1 MNMPAN
7 PQWIWIALVAAAVLA
22 VIGLIVMSVRRSRTA
37 RLQEHF
43 GAEYDNAVKHA
54 GSRTAA
60 EEALL
65 ARAEEVK
72 QFDIRPLS
80 ASEAD
85 RYRSEWQ
92 KIEARFVDRPGNAVV
107 EADELV
113 IDIMR
118 ARGYPVADFEKHA
131 EFLSVKHPRVVEH
144 YRAGHGVIDAHSRA
158 AASTEELR
166 QAMLHYRVL
175 FEDLV
180 GFGAASAVADV
191 EQPIRP
197 TSELPETV
205 GDKVVYGKRDEDRLR
220 R

>member
-1 MNMPAN
+1 MDISAHPE
-7 PQWIWIALVAAAVLA
+7 WLWIALLAVAVL
-22 VIGLIVMSVRRSRTA
+22 VIIGLVASGVRRSRTA
-37 RLQEHF
+37 RLRDHF
-43 GAEYDNAVKHA
+43 GTEYDHTVRAA

-65 ARAEEVK
+65 ARANEVK
-72 QFDIRPLS
+72 QFDIRPLN
-80 ASEAD
+80 ASERG
-85 RYRSEWQ
+85 RYRSDWQ
-92 KIEARFVDRPGNAVV
+92 KVETHFIDRPAMAVV

-113 IDIMR
+113 ADVMR

-131 EFLSVKHPRVVEH
+131 EHLSVKHPRVVEH
-144 YRAGHGVIDAHSRA
+144 YRAGHAVIDAHGRG

-180 GFGAASAVADV
+180 GIGGSDV
-191 EQPIRP
+191 EQPIA
-197 TSELPETV
+197 TMSEVREEREPRV
-205 GDKVVYGKRDEDRLR
+205 AYGRHGDEGRLR

>member
-7 PQWIWIALVAAAVLA
+7 PQWIWIALAAVAVLV
-22 VIGLIVMSVRRSRTA
+22 VIGLVASSLRRHRTA
-37 RLQEHF
+37 QLREHY
-43 GAEYDNAVKHA
+43 GAEYDRAVNHA
-54 GSRTAA
+54 GTRTAA

-65 ARAEEVK
+65 TRANEVK

-80 ASEAD
+80 ASDRD
-85 RYRSEWQ
+85 RYRSEWH
-92 KIEARFVDRPGNAVV
+92 KIEARFVERPTTAVV

-113 IDIMR
+113 SDVMH

-131 EFLSVKHPRVVEH
+131 EYVSVKHPRVVEH
-144 YRAGHGVIDAHSRA
+144 YRAGHAVIDAHTRG

-180 GFGAASAVADV
+180 GFGGNDV
-191 EQPIRP
+191 EQPISAS
-197 TSELPETV
+197 SELPEGKREERV
-205 GDKVVYGKRDEDRLR
+205 AYGRRDEDRLGR
-220 R
+220 

>member
-1 MNMPAN
+1 
-7 PQWIWIALVAAAVLA
+7 
-22 VIGLIVMSVRRSRTA
+22 
-37 RLQEHF
+37 
-43 GAEYDNAVKHA
+43 
-54 GSRTAA
+54 
-60 EEALL
+60 
-65 ARAEEVK
+65 
-72 QFDIRPLS
+72 
-80 ASEAD
+80 
-85 RYRSEWQ
+85 
-92 KIEARFVDRPGNAVV
+92 VV

-144 YRAGHGVIDAHSRA
+144 YRAGHAVIDAHGRG

-180 GFGAASAVADV
+180 GFGGEDV
-191 EQPIRP
+191 EQPISASAELSDSRP
-197 TSELPETV
+197 ERVT
-205 GDKVVYGKRDEDRLR
+205 YGRRDDDRLR

>member
-7 PQWIWIALVAAAVLA
+7 PQWIWIALAAVAALV
-22 VIGLIVMSVRRSRTA
+22 VIGLIASGVRRSRTA
-37 RLQEHF
+37 QLREHY
-43 GAEYDNAVKHA
+43 GTEYDHAVKHA
-54 GSRTAA
+54 RNRTAA

-65 ARAEEVK
+65 ARASEVK
-72 QFDIRPLS
+72 QFDIRPLN
-80 ASEAD
+80 ASERD

-92 KIEARFVDRPGNAVV
+92 KVETQFINRPAMAVV

-113 IDIMR
+113 ADVMR
-118 ARGYPVADFEKHA
+118 ARGYPIAEFEKHA
-131 EFLSVKHPRVVEH
+131 EYLSVKHPRVVEH
-144 YRAGHGVIDAHSRA
+144 YRAGHAVIDAHGRG

-180 GFGAASAVADV
+180 GFGGEDV
-191 EQPIRP
+191 EQPISAS
-197 TSELPETV
+197 SELSESRPERVT
-205 GDKVVYGKRDEDRLR
+205 YGRRDEDRLR

>member
-1 MNMPAN
+1 MNMPVD
-7 PQWIWIALVAAAVLA
+7 PQWIWIALGTVAALV
-22 VIGLIVMSVRRSRTA
+22 VIGLVLMSVRRSRTA

-43 GAEYDNAVKHA
+43 GTEYNAAVEHT

-65 ARAEEVK
+65 ARAKEVK

-92 KIEARFVDRPGNAVV
+92 KIEAHFVDRPGSAVI

-113 IDIMR
+113 MDIMR

-131 EFLSVKHPRVVEH
+131 EYLSVKHPRVVEH

-175 FEDLV
+175 FQELA
-180 GFGAASAVADV
+180 GTEAGSLDV
-191 EQPIRP
+191 EQPIHA
-197 TSELPETV
+197 TSEMPPV
-205 GDKVVYGKRDEDRLR
+205 GEKVVYGKREEDRLR